1 VNELPPPSLVM
12 KNYTG
17 TGDEDLTNLV
27 ESTLKN
33 SKMQKVFNRE
43 KETGRVQRNTQRVQF

>member
-17 TGDEDLTNLV
+17 KGDEDLKNLV
-27 ESTLKN
+27 SSTLEN
-33 SKMQKVFNRE
+33 AKMQKVFNRE
-43 KETGRVQRNTQRVQF
+43 KETGRVQRNTQRV